1 METMNILLALLIFGV
16 FHSLMAAVGFKALML
31 SLMGERAYLGLYRL
45 LYNIVSVV
53 TFAPVLLW
61 AAVEPGETIWS
72 LDGAAA
78 GIFMVLQAVG
88 IVGLLISLLQI
99 DGLRFVGL
107 RQAAA
112 YLNGDPLPLLAESL
126 TINGVYRLVRH
137 PLYLFSLLFLWFL
150 PTMSAAALG
159 LAIGATVYF
168 VLGSLLE
175 EQKLKQQFGEA
186 YLEYQQEVPWM
197 IPLLKLPRKRP
208 RIHQAS

>member
-1 METMNILLALLIFGV
+1 METVNILLALLIFGV

-53 TFAPVLLW
+53 TFAPILLW
-61 AAVEPGETIWS
+61 AAAEPGDPIWS

-78 GIFMVLQAVG
+78 GLFVVLQGVG

-99 DGLRFVGL
+99 DGLRFIGL

-112 YLNGDPLPLLAESL
+112 YFNGDPLPLPAEPL
-126 TINGVYRLVRH
+126 TVNGVYRLVRH
-137 PLYLFSLLFLWFL
+137 PLYLFSLLFIWFL

-175 EQKLKQQFGEA
+175 EQKLKQQFGKA
-186 YLEYQQEVPWM
+186 YVEYQQEVPWM
-197 IPLLKLPRKRP
+197 IPLLKLHRKRP
-208 RIHQAS
+208 AES